1 MRVGILKAELHV
13 LDAQN
18 LKQKRHIVRG
28 LKDRLVSRFDCAA
41 SEVDHQ
47 DLWQRTALGIAI
59 VSLEAKDADRKL
71 RNIEEYIRATGGV
84 IPIDFE
90 REIVHF

>member
-13 LDAQN
+13 LTAQS
-18 LKQKRHIVRG
+18 LKQKRQVVRG
-28 LKDRLVSRFDCAA
+28 IKDRLISRFDCAA

-59 VSLEAKDADRKL
+59 VSLDAQGADQKL
-71 RNIEEYIRATGGV
+71 RNIEEFIRSQPGV
-84 IPIDFE
+84 MPIEFE